1 MISPSFSA
9 GSKSKGYMNGSLGIG
24 SSSNGLSVSAN
35 LSYDNRKYMA
45 EDADKH
51 NALAVGSSFNSRSG
65 LTDLTINSS
74 VNINKSGQAL
84 KFGYQIN
91 FGLPTYTPRVN
102 MPMRNYNVNFSY
114 ATGNSSLGAFPKGTS
129 IKGYYSEQAMNLDS
143 GMMRIPAYGYLNSQ
157 NVSRDDNG
165 RVTGMM
171 DLNRSWEMA
180 YNKNTPN
187 LPITNYTFDIFSASG
202 QGISGSFRPY
212 RNDIGYVADNV
223 NRSSSSGASVGAEAG
238 GGNLFETGADFSVNT
253 TETESGEWAST
264 INSKTALPQATAI
277 VQRLFCPGEV

>member
-1 MISPSFSA
+1 
-9 GSKSKGYMNGSLGIG
+9 
-24 SSSNGLSVSAN
+24 
-35 LSYDNRKYMA
+35 
-45 EDADKH
+45 
-51 NALAVGSSFNSRSG
+51 VGSSFNSRSG
-65 LTDLTINSS
+65 LTDLTISSS
-74 VNINKSGQAL
+74 VNINQSGKAL

-143 GMMRIPAYGYLNSQ
+143 GMMRIPAFGYLNSQ
-157 NVSRDDNG
+157 NVTRDDNG
-165 RVTGMM
+165 RVSGMM
-171 DLNRSWEMA
+171 DLNRSWDIA

-187 LPITNYTFDIFSASG
+187 LPITNYTFDIYSASG

-223 NRSSSSGASVGAEAG
+223 NRSISAGTSVGAEAG
-238 GGNLFETGADFSVNT
+238 GGNLFESGVDINVSI
-253 TETESGEWAST
+253 TETESGEWA
-264 INSKTALPQATAI
+264 K
-277 VQRLFCPGEV
+277 RFCH